1 MSVRFHN
8 FGGALGWN
16 LQKRFPKLSSESYL
30 KLQFL
35 TRNKLQEQ
43 YINYFM
49 NGDEVPMPLV
59 VNLETINRCNSTC
72 SFCTANKNAEKFV
85 KDYGNLYG
93 LKEKVDE
100 LDNTKADKKELDG
113 EWQYCH
119 YVLAL
124 DVPLTS
130 PTPLSFDLSSYM
142 PKDENI
148 YEIILSVRI
157 VTGSGDG
164 MYAAGLL
171 KSTPMENNVY
181 FCNARSRTT
190 SSATASGCGIIPLG
204 ADKIITIMRTTDY
217 TGKISITFDG
227 FRKVRQKG
235 FL

>member
-1 MSVRFHN
+1 MTSGIPYSFVP
-8 FGGALGWN
+8 GTKA
-16 LQKRFPKLSSESYL
+16 KA
-30 KLQFL
+30 
-35 TRNKLQEQ
+35 
-43 YINYFM
+43 
-49 NGDEVPMPLV
+49 DEVNANFLAVLNKIEETNSAKLNVDLSNIDETEKATLDV
-59 VNLETINRCNSTC
+59 V
-72 SFCTANKNAEKFV
+72 
-85 KDYGNLYG
+85 
-93 LKEKVDE
+93 
-100 LDNTKADKKELDG
+100 NTKADKKELDG

-157 VTGSGDG
+157 VTESGNG

-227 FRKVRQKG
+227 FRKVR
-235 FL
+235 